1 MQSTNIIRPNI
12 KAVAEVTDEQ
22 LKLFTGAWLD
32 ATGSTLSASAAA
44 GNLAGL
50 NEINNK
56 LTAVG
61 EGLQA
66 AGALIIGTVSADD
79 PLDFAGNWI
88 DGAGAATSSLAAY
101 LQYIDEENGADNIRL
116 DILGDSLQSM
126 GASISALSDYSTGE
140 TGIAAGNALQ
150 GLGAGLEAIGGTY
163 ELREKEEAQLLNTV
177 GAALQAIGATL
188 NAILVTRDILLEVNC
203 RWRSVLYKNKKDSQ
217 PKLVER
223 L

>member
-1 MQSTNIIRPNI
+1 M
-12 KAVAEVTDEQ
+12 TDEQ

-32 ATGSTLSASAAA
+32 AIGSILSASATA
-44 GNLAGL
+44 GNFGGL

-66 AGALIIGTVSADD
+66 AGTLINGTVSTDD

-101 LQYIDEENGADNIRL
+101 WQYIGDENGADNMRL

-126 GASISALSDYSTGE
+126 GASISALSDYSAGE
-140 TGIAAGNALQ
+140 AGMAAGNALQ

-163 ELREKEEAQLLNTV
+163 ELRKKEEAQLLITV
-177 GAALQAIGATL
+177 GAALQAIGASL
-188 NAILVTRDILLEVNC
+188 IAILVTRSAIFCKSTECDGASFPIT
-203 RWRSVLYKNKKDSQ
+203 KKTPNQ
-217 PKLVER
+217 NWLRVFQT
-223 L
+223 